1 MVPELEKAGLS
12 FVGKDESGRRMEII
26 ELPKHVFFIGAQFH
40 PEFKSRP
47 GNPSPL
53 FLGLIAAASGQLD
66 LLLQRSCGVVSLKP
80 APRYITNGTGT
91 GTAVLAIKPYPN
103 GHAKKKPLTSLVNG
117 CYANGN
123 GIHI

>member
-1 MVPELEKAGLS
+1 Q
-12 FVGKDESGRRMEII
+12 II
-26 ELPKHVFFIGAQFH
+26 ELPNHVFFIGAQFH

-47 GNPSPL
+47 GKPSPL

-66 LLLQRSCGVVSLKP
+66 LLLKRSCSVISSKP
-80 APRYITNGTGT
+80 TPPRYSTNGT
-91 GTAVLAIKPYPN
+91 GTAVLTIKPYPN
-103 GHAKKKPLTSLVNG
+103 GHAKKALTSLVNG